1 MLVFDTTFLLDYLD
15 GVDATAD
22 YLAANE
28 AKPFHAVS
36 LSLFEVYRGAAQ
48 AGGSDQLETAADGL
62 AWLDALP
69 LTEPAAREA
78 ALIEASL
85 LDDGACVN
93 LGDTLIAG
101 VCRHHDARIVTRDD
115 HFDRVPG
122 LDVETY

>member
-1 MLVFDTTFLLDYLD
+1 
-15 GVDATAD
+15 
-22 YLAANE
+22 
-28 AKPFHAVS
+28 
-36 LSLFEVYRGAAQ
+36 
-48 AGGSDQLETAADGL
+48 
-62 AWLDALP
+62 WLDALP